1 MTIANGL
8 VCELWLDGPQMI
20 RFRSAD
26 ADLHMPTGQA
36 NMRRTKQQ
44 SVIRKRR
51 EFLTTTASGL
61 GMAALGSMLTD
72 DGLMKRAAAEV
83 ELANPLAAKEPH
95 FDAKAKACIFI
106 FMAGAPSHLDLFDQK
121 PILKERHGEPLPE
134 SMLERVRFAFIK
146 KDNALLQGSPYA
158 FHRHGESG
166 MELSELLP
174 NLGSVADDLL
184 LVRSLHTE
192 QFNHHPG
199 QLMMQC
205 GRGTFGLPSMGS
217 WLTYGLGSETQ
228 NLPGYVVLNSG
239 RGSSG
244 GATLWQ
250 SGFLPS
256 THAGVLFRGQGEPV
270 LNLANPD
277 GIPMRLQREGLDAL
291 RDINEARYA
300 EIQDP
305 EIASRI
311 ASYELAYRMQTS
323 APELIDLSK
332 ESQQTLDAYGVDRA
346 EPKDLGGRGKQG
358 DTYRSFARNC
368 LLARRMVERG
378 VRFVNIIYASWDHH
392 SNIPKELPYNAGCV
406 DQPIAALVADLKQR
420 GLLDSTMVVW
430 GSEFG
435 RTPLGENRNGKREV
449 GTGRDH
455 HPYSFSMVMAGGGLK
470 GGLTYGQT
478 DEIGWHATEDR
489 VHINDLHATMLHQFG
504 LDHLR
509 LTHRF
514 QGRDYRLT
522 DVGGKV
528 IDAWIS

>member
-1 MTIANGL
+1 MK
-8 VCELWLDGPQMI
+8 P
-20 RFRSAD
+20 S
-26 ADLHMPTGQA
+26 QA
-36 NMRRTKQQ
+36 NFMYHTRKQTEAARSDQSFNQRRQ
-44 SVIRKRR
+44 
-51 EFLTTTASGL
+51 FLNTTASGL

-72 DGLMKRAAAEV
+72 DGLMTSSTAAD
-83 ELANPLAAKEPH
+83 ELVNPLSPRKPH
-95 FDAKAKACIFI
+95 FDPKAKACIFI
-106 FMAGAPSHLDLFDQK
+106 FMAGAPSHLDLFDEK
-121 PILKERHGEPLPE
+121 PTLKERHGEPLPP
-134 SMLERVRFAFIK
+134 SMLEEVRFAFIK
-146 KDNALLQGSPYA
+146 KDQALLQGSPYK
-158 FHRHGESG
+158 FSKHGEAG
-166 MELSELLP
+166 MNLSELLP

-205 GRGTFGLPSMGS
+205 GRETFGLPTMGS

-256 THAGVLFRGQGEPV
+256 SHAGVLFRNQGEPV
-270 LNLANPD
+270 LNLTNPP
-277 GIPMRLQREGLDAL
+277 GVPMSLQRAGLDAL
-291 RDINEARYA
+291 NKMNANRYSEIN
-300 EIQDP
+300 DP
-305 EIASRI
+305 EIAARI
-311 ASYELAYRMQTS
+311 ASYELAFRMQTA

-332 ESQQTLDAYGVDRA
+332 ESQQTLDSYGVDRD

-358 DTYRSFARNC
+358 DTYRSFAKNC

-406 DQPIAALVADLKQR
+406 DQPIAALIRDLKQR
-420 GLLDSTMVVW
+420 GMLDSTMVVW

-455 HPYSFSMVMAGGGLK
+455 HPYSFSMALAGGGLK
-470 GGLTYGQT
+470 GGLTYGKT

-504 LDHLR
+504 LDHLK

-528 IDAWIS
+528 IPEWIS